1 MRKLITAISV
11 AALAV
16 SIGTSSASAAASTS
30 CATIKDGTI
39 KAATGETITTGTD
52 QFGYNYQAHSF
63 NGTYDGLDRNLDGL
77 YYGAVGRLRRRQH
90 RHEVERQLA
99 RQRRLQQA
107 TASSTVGSLT
117 ASLVVL
123 ASAGRRTT
131 SLATTLGAD
140 GEQHDYTIF
149 EKIEYVGAGGSLWG
163 GYEVTQSV
171 VNDPYAGLDGVQSKV
186 SSPGFGQ
193 REDRLSFTS
202 K

>member
-16 SIGTSSASAAASTS
+16 SIGTSSASAAASK

-52 QFGYNYQAHSF
+52 QYGYNYQAHSF

-77 YYGAVGRLRRRQH
+77 YYGGYADYADDKIVMKWSDNWLANVDCNKDGKLDRGLVDGEVG
-90 RHEVERQLA
+90 
-99 RQRRLQQA
+99 
-107 TASSTVGSLT
+107 GISL
-117 ASLVVL
+117 
-123 ASAGRRTT
+123 GWTT
-131 SLATTLGAD
+131 NHITGDYAGAD

-171 VNDPYAGLDGVQSKV
+171 VNDSYAGLNGVQSKV
-186 SSPGFGQ
+186 SSPGFGNGK
-193 REDRLSFTS
+193 TA
-202 K
+202 